1 MGPTSQRLFHTGLAG
16 STQRVYALGQKKYL
30 AFCSQ
35 FGVPPLP
42 VTERGLVGFVA
53 FAVEQGVKHTT
64 IKTICQQS
72 ATSKLR
78 VEVVTRKLAACL
90 SWS

>member
-1 MGPTSQRLFHTGLAG
+1 M
-16 STQRVYALGQKKYL
+16 YALGQKKYL

-53 FAVEQGVKHTT
+53 FAVKQGLKHTT
-64 IKTICQQS
+64 IKSYLS
-72 ATSKLR
+72 AIRHLQI
-78 VEVVTRKLAACL
+78 ACGGGDL
-90 SWS
+90 KIANMPQLELTV